1 MKKKIIG
8 GVLACALVAG
18 AAMPAFACTP
28 TFKIDMSWK
37 TAMDKSI
44 ADASKQ
50 AADKATA
57 NIVIP
62 EEEFDFIKHI
72 VLPKEYLDKVNIKR

>member
-44 ADASKQ
+44 AEASKQ

-62 EEEFDFIKHI
+62 EEEFDFVKHI
-72 VLPKEYLDKVNIKR
+72 VLPKEYLDKLNLKR

>member
-44 ADASKQ
+44 AEASKQ

-62 EEEFDFIKHI
+62 EEEFDFVKYI
-72 VLPKEYLDKVNIKR
+72 VLPKEYLDKLNFKR

>member
-28 TFKIDMSWK
+28 TIKIDMSWK
-37 TAMDKSI
+37 KDMDKSI
-44 ADASKQ
+44 SDASKV
-50 AADKATA
+50 AADKATE
-57 NIVIP
+57 NVVIP
-62 EEEFDFIKHI
+62 KERFDFIKDI
-72 VLPKEYLDKVNIKR
+72 KIPKEYLDKIKFN

>member
-44 ADASKQ
+44 AEASKQ

-57 NIVIP
+57 NVVIP
-62 EEEFDFIKHI
+62 EEEFDFVKYI
-72 VLPKEYLDKVNIKR
+72 VLPKEYRDKRNVKR

>member
-1 MKKKIIG
+1 MKKKIITG
-8 GVLACALVAG
+8 IVACALVAG

-44 ADASKQ
+44 AEASKQ

-57 NIVIP
+57 NVVIPKETFDFVKDIVI
-62 EEEFDFIKHI
+62 
-72 VLPKEYLDKVNIKR
+72 PKEYLDKLNIKR

>member
-44 ADASKQ
+44 AEASKQ

-62 EEEFDFIKHI
+62 EEQFDFVKYI
-72 VLPKEYLDKVNIKR
+72 VLPKEYLDKLNSKR

>member
-8 GVLACALVAG
+8 SVLACALVAG

-37 TAMDKSI
+37 TDMDKSI
-44 ADASKQ
+44 SDASKQ

-62 EEEFDFIKHI
+62 KERFDFVKNIKI
-72 VLPKEYLDKVNIKR
+72 PKECLDKLNIKR